1 VRGITPGARPGVAG
15 PLARLRDLL
24 GTPGVLLAV
33 FSVVMSALGLA
44 VLARE
49 YDRLRRTG
57 REALRPVV
65 AGWVR
70 TLPVH
75 YLGWT
80 LPDYAERWNAAD
92 AADRP
97 RALADLRGALLRLG
111 DVLDRPE
118 TRPVQ
123 LVEMIAI
130 DLGVPGKPALASWRP
145 RGNRPA
151 APSDLADAVPVADAG
166 PIRAAV
172 RYRVGPEYERA
183 ASGLEGTYRRL
194 VLAVAGLSLYP
205 LLCLV
210 SMALGARALRDRT
223 AREAAQAA
231 TLDLADRTCH
241 ELGNVAFVL
250 ANERRNLAD
259 HLEMVQRLVDDD
271 PAALDAAA
279 ARAGLEPAQLDRLRK
294 ALRRERNARGIDPE
308 GDLAPGLALARDVT
322 GQIAICTDY
331 IAQTVRELDGYL
343 KQSTVAIEP
352 VAVAVDD
359 CLDDAVAIL
368 GPRLASS
375 GARVERPPRDPSLRV
390 RADRRLLVQALVN
403 LLKNAI
409 EAAPGAP
416 GIAIEVEPGAR
427 GASCRLV
434 VRDDGPG
441 IPADTLPRLFEPGT
455 TTKGP
460 GRGRGLAIVR
470 QSIAAQGGAVE
481 ARNRPEG
488 GAEFAIRLPS
498 A

>member
-1 VRGITPGARPGVAG
+1 MSAPGRGAAG
-15 PLARLRDLL
+15 GPIARLHELL
-24 GTPGVLLAV
+24 GTPGLLIGL
-33 FSVVMSALGLA
+33 FSVSMSALGLA

-49 YDRLRRTG
+49 YDRLRETG

-80 LPDYAERWNAAD
+80 LPDYAERLNAARP
-92 AADRP
+92 ADRP

-111 DVLDRPE
+111 DQLDRPE

-123 LVEMIAI
+123 LVEMVAL
-130 DLGVPGKPALASWRP
+130 DLGVPGQAPLASWRP
-145 RGNRPA
+145 RGNRPPSA
-151 APSDLADAVPVADAG
+151 ADLSDAVPISDAG
-166 PIRAAV
+166 PLRAAV

-194 VLAVAGLSLYP
+194 VLAVAGLALYP

-210 SMALGARALRDRT
+210 YMAMQARALRDRT

-259 HLEMVQRLVDDD
+259 HLDLVERILEED
-271 PAALDAAA
+271 PAALDAASR
-279 ARAGLEPAQLDRLRK
+279 RAGLDPAQADRLKR
-294 ALRRERNARGIDPE
+294 ALQRERAGRGIDPE
-308 GDLAPGLALARDVT
+308 GELAPGLALARDVT
-322 GQIAICTDY
+322 GQIAVCTDY

-343 KQSTVAIEP
+343 KQSTVAIAP

-359 CLDDAVAIL
+359 CLDDALAIL

-375 GARVERPPRDPSLRV
+375 GATVERPPRDATRRV
-390 RADRRLLVQALVN
+390 KSDRRLLVQALVN
-403 LLKNAI
+403 LLKNAV
-409 EAAPGAP
+409 EAAPEAARITIATAPDGACWK
-416 GIAIEVEPGAR
+416 I
-427 GASCRLV
+427 V
-434 VRDDGPG
+434 VRDAGPG
-441 IPADTLPRLFEPGT
+441 LPPEALPRLFEPGT

-470 QSIAAQGGAVE
+470 QSLAAQGGKVE
-481 ARNRPEG
+481 ARNHPEG
-488 GAEFAIRLPS
+488 GAEFTIRLPS